1 MEKREQ
7 MQTALAGRVSQQ
19 SQEGGSAMELE
30 FVGTV
35 VRGNAVVKILRR
47 FDPEVGFQYFLEEN
61 GELKPFDAF
70 GEREYGFRMPYPVEL
85 DTIIE
90 RSSGSLE
97 VWKIEDDDWDAE
109 IGGQKIREWC
119 EKALQRY
126 ESEKDLGCWREYW
139 GLLKDERETLFYFFE
154 KFWRENENTSKKEWR
169 EWWKFRSTVL
179 NLGEYRE
186 KIADILIEKL
196 ADYLDIRGSDGYLRW
211 PTNKAKGLLVW
222 IKEHNADLREF
233 LNGLV
238 EWDALTAEE
247 SEEVEDAIYER
258 IKEMAE
264 KEEDWA
270 GLSLEEWLDLLKRE
284 LIKRKEI
291 KDDADFW
298 KLLKRRVDREDL
310 YSLLNW
316 ALEENADWYWM
327 PRKEKKELASAL
339 EKFII
344 EKLEV

>member
-1 MEKREQ
+1 MERNQ
-7 MQTALAGRVSQQ
+7 
-19 SQEGGSAMELE
+19 LE
-30 FVGTV
+30 FVGTFDKLLDPWGPG
-35 VRGNAVVKILRR
+35 VRFCSVMIWRQ
-47 FDPEVGFQYFLEEN
+47 FDPKVGFQYFLEEN

-70 GEREYGFRMPYPVEL
+70 GERGYGFRMPYPVEL

-126 ESEKDLGCWREYW
+126 ESEEDLGCWKEYW
-139 GLLKDERETLFYFFE
+139 ALLKDERETLFYFFK

-186 KIADILIEKL
+186 KIADILIDKL

-211 PTNKAKGLLVW
+211 PRNKAKGLLVW
-222 IKEHNADLREF
+222 IKEHDADLRDF

-247 SEEVEDAIYER
+247 GEEVEDAIYER
-258 IKEMAE
+258 IKELAE

-270 GLSLEEWLDLLKRE
+270 GLSTEEWLDLLKEE
-284 LIKRKEI
+284 LIKGKKI

-298 KLLKRRVDREDL
+298 KLLKRRRKDL

-316 ALEENADWYWM
+316 AFEENADWYWM

-339 EKFII
+339 EEFII
-344 EKLEV
+344 EKLEEMS

>member
-1 MEKREQ
+1 MERNQ
-7 MQTALAGRVSQQ
+7 
-19 SQEGGSAMELE
+19 LE
-30 FVGTV
+30 FVGTFDKLLDPWGPG
-35 VRGNAVVKILRR
+35 VRFCSVMIWRQ
-47 FDPEVGFQYFLEEN
+47 FDPKVGFQYFLEEN

-70 GEREYGFRMPYPVEL
+70 GERGYGFRMPYPVEL

-90 RSSGSLE
+90 RSSVSLE
-97 VWKIEDDDWDAE
+97 VWKIEDDDWDAK

-186 KIADILIEKL
+186 KIADILIDKL
-196 ADYLDIRGSDGYLRW
+196 ALNLGIRGSDGSVRC
-211 PTNKAKGLLVW
+211 PKNKAKGLLVW
-222 IKEHNADLREF
+222 IKEHDADMRDF

-247 SEEVEDAIYER
+247 CEEVEDAIYDR
-258 IKEMAE
+258 IWELAE
-264 KEEDWA
+264 KEENWA
-270 GLSLEEWLDLLKRE
+270 GLSLEEWLDLLKEE
-284 LIKRKEI
+284 LIKGKKI
-291 KDDADFW
+291 KDDAAFW
-298 KLLKRRVDREDL
+298 KLLRRYVDREDL

-316 ALEENADWYWM
+316 AFEENANWYWM

-339 EKFII
+339 TEYII
-344 EKLEV
+344 EKLEEEKSTV